1 MTIFV
6 VVSFTVHFSQ
16 TLNRDR
22 KTDGQ
27 REGDR
32 YRWYVWYHTSIKPGL
47 TFNISKTLSTVSK
60 DQDKSIHGTNIYRR
74 LRVFLSLL
82 IFALLYFSEP
92 SFILCQKAVFPPLT
106 QLKLSLVYCLWSF
119 TIPLQYVAQIAC

>member
-1 MTIFV
+1 MPGSLVKGTSRFKKKQTDKETNLDVVIKHLDGKKLEDKVSMKERSLTPTTPVSITMFV

-16 TLNRDR
+16 TFNTDR

-32 YRWYVWYHTSIKPGL
+32 YRWYVWYHTNIKPGL

-60 DQDKSIHGTNIYRR
+60 DQDKSIHGKKY
-74 LRVFLSLL
+74 L
-82 IFALLYFSEP
+82 
-92 SFILCQKAVFPPLT
+92 
-106 QLKLSLVYCLWSF
+106 
-119 TIPLQYVAQIAC
+119 